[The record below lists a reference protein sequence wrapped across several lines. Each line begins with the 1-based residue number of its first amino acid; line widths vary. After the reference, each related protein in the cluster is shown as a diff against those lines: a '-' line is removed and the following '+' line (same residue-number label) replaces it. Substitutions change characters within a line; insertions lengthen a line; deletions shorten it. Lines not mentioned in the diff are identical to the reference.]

1 MTFPFQ
7 LKESILEL
15 LVQNFGR
22 FNEEDESD
30 RQGLFHVLGTPFFQ
44 CSIYCHSLTLQLAIF
59 ENLLGVN
66 PELAEQIVDKTQ
78 FLKWLLQRIQA
89 NTHDE
94 NRGYASELLS
104 ILLQS
109 SRKNRLVLA
118 KEGGVEVLLQSLA
131 VSQFRPVC
139 AHETFTFS

>member
-1 MTFPFQ
+1 M
-7 LKESILEL
+7 

-30 RQGLFHVLGTPFFQ
+30 RQGLFHVLGAPLVQYFFFGFSITPQ
-44 CSIYCHSLTLQLAIF
+44 PAIF
-59 ENLLGVN
+59 ENLLGVS

-78 FLKWLLQRIQA
+78 FLKWLLERVQA
-89 NTHDE
+89 KTHDD

-131 VSQFRPVC
+131 VRQFHVF
-139 AHETFTFS
+139 ALETFTFG

>member
-1 MTFPFQ
+1 LP
-7 LKESILEL
+7 
-15 LVQNFGR
+15 
-22 FNEEDESD
+22 
-30 RQGLFHVLGTPFFQ
+30 P
-44 CSIYCHSLTLQLAIF
+44 LTSRPAIF

-66 PELAEQIVDKTQ
+66 PELAEQIVEKTE

-89 NTHDE
+89 KTHDE

-109 SRKNRLVLA
+109 SRRNRLVLA

-131 VSQFRPVC
+131 VSQF
-139 AHETFTFS
+139 HETFTFI